1 MFHGAN
7 TNTDRRRRDR
17 LESRFDTFMSQ
28 EPARNEPTSR
38 DRGSTRKT
46 SRWDVRRSEPVL
58 VAFAFVLVYAWLATL
73 FFRHA
78 PRLFADLDQ
87 AFDSD
92 LGSWTIDLAR
102 PQGPHLRTRIHP
114 LSVLL
119 LNPLGYAL
127 RMPLQHAGIALA
139 ARLAAQ
145 LLCALAGGT
154 AVGLF
159 RVLLRRLDVSDTR
172 ARLWTLLFATTATQ
186 IVFSS
191 LPESFAFSALSLLL
205 VFVVAAGQRP
215 TSGVGVATG
224 VLSFGIVVTNLVA
237 VALAR
242 CCTADRR
249 RVWPWLRSCAGHI
262 TTVVLVAAALSLAQ
276 RVVYPTSE
284 PFFVPK
290 RLPLAYDR
298 SFFLPDTASEGL
310 ERVASVLSYVG
321 FAGLAAPRLQVDHPD
336 ARWAVVNFADIP
348 ILTPTP
354 LSAIHWLLWAVLLV
368 QAGRGVLVSLRARPP
383 TDAEPLAAR
392 ARLPPVVA
400 ALLLWL
406 LFVVTLHTFF
416 GTSLFL
422 YSGHWVF
429 ALLVLTAWG
438 LEQRPFVRPGVAAA
452 LLASLLVLQLMA
464 NGALVHQMLQ
474 IFWSA

>member
-1 MFHGAN
+1 
-7 TNTDRRRRDR
+7 
-17 LESRFDTFMSQ
+17 MSQ
-28 EPARNEPTSR
+28 ERTRSEPTLPDRGATR
-38 DRGSTRKT
+38 DRP
-46 SRWDVRRSEPVL
+46 RWDIRCYEPVL
-58 VAFAFVLVYAWLATL
+58 VAVAFVLVYAWLASL

-92 LGSWTIDLAR
+92 LGSWTIDIAR

-119 LNPLGYAL
+119 LNPLGSAL
-127 RMPLQHAGIALA
+127 RTPLQHAGIPLA

-159 RVLLRRLDVSDTR
+159 RVLLRRLEVPDAR
-172 ARLWTLLFATTATQ
+172 ARLWTLLFGTTATQ

-191 LPESFAFSALSLLL
+191 LPESYAFSALSLLL
-205 VFVVAAGQRP
+205 VFVVAAGRRP
-215 TSGVGVATG
+215 TSGARIAAG

-242 CCTADRR
+242 CCSADNHRLWRR
-249 RVWPWLRSCAGHI
+249 LRQCASH
-262 TTVVLVAAALSLAQ
+262 VVVVVVVAAALSLVQ
-276 RVVYPTSE
+276 RAVYPTSE

-298 SFFLPDTASEGL
+298 SFSFPDTASDGL

-336 ARWAVVNFADIP
+336 TRWAVVNFADIA

-354 LSAIHWLLWAVLLV
+354 LSAIHWLLWAVLLF
-368 QAGRGVLVSLRARPP
+368 QAARGVFARARARPTTSEDP
-383 TDAEPLAAR
+383 SGVASGLT
-392 ARLPPVVA
+392 PPVA

-406 LFVVTLHTFF
+406 LFVVVLHTFF

-429 ALLVLTAWG
+429 ALLAVTAWG
-438 LEQRPFVRPGVAAA
+438 FEQRPFARPGVTAA
-452 LLASLLVLQLMA
+452 LLASLVVLQLTA
-464 NGALVHQMLQ
+464 NGALVLQMLRV
-474 IFWSA
+474 FWSA